1 MATRRRSF
9 GRWVDG
15 DGSGGFDPSVA
26 VVVVHDGDLEWA
38 NRLNHMALNA
48 LKQMRR
54 ENVNNLELYKKVV
67 RFQNGV
73 EIICE
78 VNHGVEKV
86 RINTPVALPAAA
98 EDIDVVVEEEVVVP
112 PVETES
118 TICPAFEISDGSGNI
133 IGILVC
139 DTGEWTSTGT
149 FYEIETSAADPFEY
163 GNWMC
168 YYDSKPFSGDLADK
182 EIYNSDR
189 VVITDIAPCGYH
201 GTVVTH
207 DSYELYIL
215 SPPVTDYM
223 SQSICILNET
233 IDSGVI
239 TVGETVFT
247 IHNIIEFMSNPI
259 YNPNYIGPLDWI
271 VYINSQFSFSH
282 LVYDYSPFNT
292 DEIFAFQVSADHT
305 ELSSNLC
312 ANTIISSYVE
322 LPYSIQSYHWN
333 SNNIFLN
340 TPTVSNYNSQSI
352 WSAIYINGK
361 ESFGQYNESA
371 EEIITSEDTSSSINI
386 NLIVSGNVFSA
397 FSTANTTLYGS
408 DETLVR
414 AIFYAPLL
422 SSLRMY
428 SIEGVI
434 YVVGSLMEFSS
445 ISGNSNTS
453 PKVTYFMVKTGDSEV
468 QTLSLDSLYTV
479 GGIPYHILD
488 DGPCYGKFRL
498 VKIERPEEE

>member
-1 MATRRRSF
+1 MIKKVSSY
-9 GRWVDG
+9 WI
-15 DGSGGFDPSVA
+15 SDPSGNTKQSVTFILQ
-26 VVVVHDGDLEWA
+26 GDNADELVGLE
-38 NRLNHMALNA
+38 RLGFSFV
-48 LKQMRR
+48 RFSR
-54 ENVNNLELYKKVV
+54 ELNVNNLQIFSQRRLLPDNTELIYTKLFD
-67 RFQNGV
+67 RESLLIAMPPIIEPTLIEV
-73 EIICE
+73 EEYEPEEEKE
-78 VNHGVEKV
+78 VSL
-86 RINTPVALPAAA
+86 LPAY
-98 EDIDVVVEEEVVVP
+98 EV
-112 PVETES
+112 
-118 TICPAFEISDGSGNI
+118 SDGSGNI

-139 DTGEWTSTGT
+139 NGGEWSTGDE
-149 FYEIETSAADPFEY
+149 YYDISSESIDPFEY

-168 YYDSKPFSGDLADK
+168 YYDSKPFSGNLTNK
-182 EIYNSDR
+182 EIYNSDGI
-189 VVITDIAPCGYH
+189 VITDIAPCGYH

-207 DSYELYIL
+207 DSYEFEIL
-215 SPPVTDYM
+215 SPPTTDHM

-247 IHNIIEFMSNPI
+247 IHNIIEFMSNPL
-259 YNPNYIGPLDWI
+259 YNPNYIRPLNWI

-305 ELSSNLC
+305 ELLSNLC

-322 LPYSIQSYHWN
+322 LPESIQSYYWN

-352 WSAIYINGK
+352 WSAIYVNGK
-361 ESFGQYNESA
+361 ESFGQYNEST

-386 NLIVSGNVFSA
+386 NLIVSGNIFPS
-397 FSTANTTLYGS
+397 FSTANTALYGS
-408 DETLVR
+408 DETLAR

-428 SIEGVI
+428 IYEGVT
-434 YVVGSLMEFSS
+434 YVIGSLMEYES
-445 ISGNSNTS
+445 IEGNSNSS
-453 PKVTYFMVKTGDSEV
+453 PKVTYFMITSESSEV
-468 QTLSLDSLYTV
+468 QTFSFDSLYT
-479 GGIPYHILD
+479 GGSIPYHQLD

-498 VKIERPEEE
+498 VKVDKTV